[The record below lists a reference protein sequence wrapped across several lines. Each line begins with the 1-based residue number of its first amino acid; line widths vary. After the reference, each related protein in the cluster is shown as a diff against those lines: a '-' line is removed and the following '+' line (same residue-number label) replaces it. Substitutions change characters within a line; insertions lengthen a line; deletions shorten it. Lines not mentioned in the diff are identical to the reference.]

1 MCLLKAITANGI
13 CLYLLVPSPARCCFF
28 SASCLRDGM
37 YCGINRWAYFQERKA
52 PFATTSFKKVV
63 YFCGWVYFQKITV
76 LVSIAMATELSLHI
90 SEPLENPTKA
100 VDTIYESIYY
110 LQSHCFVEYVKAHT
124 RWPQLRAYTH
134 VAQCVCAKESDKD
147 STDNGCFS
155 YKPWRS

>member
-1 MCLLKAITANGI
+1 MGVLSREKSTVCNNFIQKGGLFLWVG
-13 CLYLLVPSPARCCFF
+13 VF
-28 SASCLRDGM
+28 SKDYRI
-37 YCGINRWAYFQERKA
+37 Y
-52 PFATTSFKKVV
+52 
-63 YFCGWVYFQKITV
+63 V

-134 VAQCVCAKESDKD
+134 VAQCVCAKDKD